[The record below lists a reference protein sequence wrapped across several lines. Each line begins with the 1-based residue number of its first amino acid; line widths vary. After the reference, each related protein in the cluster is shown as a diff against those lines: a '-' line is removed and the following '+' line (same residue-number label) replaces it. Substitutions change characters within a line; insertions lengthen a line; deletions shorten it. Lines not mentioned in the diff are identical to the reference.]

1 MTATETDTRTTLDP
15 YPSRKGRPA
24 ELLPR
29 IDPVVHGP
37 ATEGPLGPE
46 QVEHFERHGYVTLPA
61 VFSADEIHQLDRQL
75 DDLVAGGDIHS
86 DRVIAEPG
94 SAEIRSIFAF
104 HEGSDGLADVPAD
117 ERLAGV
123 ARQLLGSDVYIHQ
136 SRVNRKPGFRGKD
149 FQWHSDFE
157 TWHTEDGMPRMRCLS
172 AVVQLTD
179 NEPWNGSLLVMPGSH
194 RWFVTCPEPTPP
206 ANHERSLKVQEVGVP
221 DEASLTTLFERHGID
236 QCTGPAGSVL
246 FFDCNL
252 MHGSS
257 SNISPLPRRNLFIVY
272 NSVENALGEPYSA
285 PQRRPTHI
293 ASRTF
298 TPVRRRARTGRAA
311 PPAR

>member
-1 MTATETDTRTTLDP
+1 MSTTHTDTPTHTGDP
-15 YPSRKGRPA
+15 YPSRMGRPP

-29 IDPVVHGP
+29 VDPVVHGP
-37 ATEGPLGPE
+37 ATDGPLDMGQVAAFE
-46 QVEHFERHGYVTLPA
+46 QNGYLTVPG
-61 VFSADEIHQLDRQL
+61 VFSADEVRGLDQLL
-75 DDLVAGGDIHS
+75 SDLVNGGDIDS
-86 DRVIAEPG
+86 DQVIREPD
-94 SAEIRSIFAF
+94 SAVIRSVFAF
-104 HEGSDGLADVPAD
+104 HEGDGGLADVPSD
-117 ERLAGV
+117 RRLAGV

-172 AVVQLTD
+172 AVVALTD

-194 RWFVTCPEPTPP
+194 KWFVTCPEPTPP
-206 ANHERSLKVQEVGVP
+206 ANHEHSLKVQEVGVP
-221 DEASLTTLFERHGID
+221 DEDSLTTLFDRHGID
-236 QCTGPAGSVL
+236 QCTGKAGSVL

-257 SNISPLPRRNLFIVY
+257 TNISPLPRRNLFMVF
-272 NSVENALGEPYSA
+272 NSVENTIGDPYSA
-285 PQRRPTHI
+285 PQRRPEHI

-298 TPVRRRARTGRAA
+298 TPV
-311 PPAR
+311 

>member
-1 MTATETDTRTTLDP
+1 MTATETRTADP
-15 YPSRKGRPA
+15 YPSRVGRPP

-29 IDPVVHGP
+29 VDPVVHGP
-37 ATEGPLGPE
+37 ADDGPLTRA
-46 QVEHFERHGYVTLPA
+46 QVDHFDEHGYVILPD
-61 VFSADEIHQLDRQL
+61 VFRTDEVAHLDRQL
-75 DDLVAGGDIHS
+75 TELVDSGDV
-86 DRVIAEPG
+86 DPARVIAEPD
-94 SAEIRSIFAF
+94 SAEVRSIFAF
-104 HEGSDGLADVPAD
+104 HEGGGDLAAVPSDG
-117 ERLAGV
+117 RLAGA

-194 RWFVTCPEPTPP
+194 RSFVTCPEPTPP

-221 DEASLTTLFERHGID
+221 DESSLTTLFERHGID
-236 QCTGPAGSVL
+236 QCTGAAGSVL
-246 FFDCNL
+246 LFDCNL

-257 SNISPLPRRNLFIVY
+257 SNISPLPRRNLFMVY

-285 PQRRPTHI
+285 PQRRPEHI

-298 TPVRRRARTGRAA
+298 HLI
-311 PPAR
+311 

>member
-1 MTATETDTRTTLDP
+1 MTAVQTDTTETGDP
-15 YPSRKGRPA
+15 YPSRMGRPPQ
-24 ELLPR
+24 LLPR
-29 IDPVVHGP
+29 VDPVVHGP
-37 ATEGPLGPE
+37 ATDGPLDIGQVAAFE
-46 QVEHFERHGYVTLPA
+46 QNGYLTVPG
-61 VFSADEIHQLDRQL
+61 VFSAEEVDHFDQLL
-75 DDLVAGGDIHS
+75 SDLVNGGDI
-86 DRVIAEPG
+86 DGDQVIVEPD
-94 SAEIRSIFAF
+94 SEVIRSIFAF
-104 HEGSDGLADVPAD
+104 HEGTGELARVPSDD
-117 ERLAGV
+117 RLAGV

-172 AVVQLTD
+172 AVVALTD

-194 RWFVTCPEPTPP
+194 KTFATCSEPTPP

-257 SNISPLPRRNLFIVY
+257 TNISPLPRRNLFMVF
-272 NSVENALGEPYSA
+272 NSVENVIGEPYSA
-285 PQRRPTHI
+285 PQRRPEHI

-298 TPVRRRARTGRAA
+298 TPV
-311 PPAR
+311 

>member
-1 MTATETDTRTTLDP
+1 MTATEARADLIGTDP
-15 YPSRKGRPA
+15 YPSRMGRPP

-29 IDPVVHGP
+29 VDPVVHGP
-37 ATEGPLGPE
+37 ADVGPLSGA
-46 QVEHFERHGYVTLPA
+46 QVQHFDEHGYVILPD
-61 VFSADEIHQLDRQL
+61 VFGADEVAHRDRRL
-75 DDLVAGGDIHS
+75 SELMEGGDL
-86 DRVIAEPG
+86 DPARVVAEPD
-94 SAEIRSIFAF
+94 SAEVRSIFAF
-104 HEGSDGLADVPAD
+104 HEGSGDLAAVPSD
-117 ERLAGV
+117 DRLAGA
-123 ARQLLGSDVYIHQ
+123 ARQLFASDVYIHQ

-194 RWFVTCPEPTPP
+194 RSFVTCPEPTPP
-206 ANHERSLKVQEVGVP
+206 ANHERSLKVQEAGVP
-221 DEASLTTLFERHGID
+221 DEGSLTTLFDAHGID

-246 FFDCNL
+246 LFDCNL

-257 SNISPLPRRNLFIVY
+257 SNISPLPRRNLFMVY
-272 NSVENALGEPYSA
+272 NSVENALGEPCSA
-285 PQRRPTHI
+285 PQRRPEHI

-298 TPVRRRARTGRAA
+298 HPV
-311 PPAR
+311 

>member
-1 MTATETDTRTTLDP
+1 MSTTQTETATHTGDP
-15 YPSRKGRPA
+15 YPSRMGRPP

-29 IDPVVHGP
+29 VDPVVHGP
-37 ATEGPLGPE
+37 ATDGPLDMGQVAAFE
-46 QVEHFERHGYVTLPA
+46 QNGYLTVPG
-61 VFSADEIHQLDRQL
+61 VFSPDEVEGLDQLL
-75 DDLVAGGDIHS
+75 SDLVNGGDIDS
-86 DRVIAEPG
+86 DQVIREPD
-94 SAEIRSIFAF
+94 SAVIRSVFAF
-104 HEGSDGLADVPAD
+104 HEGYGGLADVPSD
-117 ERLAGV
+117 PRLAGV

-172 AVVQLTD
+172 AVVALTD

-194 RWFVTCPEPTPP
+194 KWFVTCPEPTPP
-206 ANHERSLKVQEVGVP
+206 ANHEHSLKVQEVGVP
-221 DEASLTTLFERHGID
+221 DEDSLTTLFDRHGID
-236 QCTGPAGSVL
+236 QCTGTAGSVL

-257 SNISPLPRRNLFIVY
+257 TNISPLPRRNLFMVF
-272 NSVENALGEPYSA
+272 NSVENTIGDPFSA
-285 PQRRPTHI
+285 PQRRPEHI

-298 TPVRRRARTGRAA
+298 TPV
-311 PPAR
+311 

>member
-1 MTATETDTRTTLDP
+1 MTATDHAPVDTGTDP
-15 YPSRKGRPA
+15 YPSRQGRPA

-29 IDPVVHGP
+29 VDPVVWGD
-37 ATEGPLGPE
+37 ATDGPLEPE
-46 QVEHFERHGYVTLPA
+46 QVRAFDERGFLTIPG
-61 VFSADEIHQLDRQL
+61 VFSPEEVSALDGAL
-75 DDLVAGGDIHS
+75 DQLVAGSDDIDS
-86 DRVIAEPG
+86 DQVIVEPD
-94 SAEIRSIFAF
+94 SEEIRSIFAF
-104 HEGSDGLADVPAD
+104 HGRPGRLGEVPSDD
-117 ERLAGV
+117 RLAGV
-123 ARQLLGSDVYIHQ
+123 ARQLLGSDVYVHQ

-172 AVVQLTD
+172 AVVALTD

-221 DEASLTTLFERHGID
+221 DEGSLTTLFERHGIE
-236 QCTGPAGSVL
+236 QCTGRAGSVL

-257 SNISPLPRRNLFIVY
+257 TNISPLPRRNLFMVF
-272 NSVENALGEPYSA
+272 NSTENTLVEPYSA
-285 PQRRPTHI
+285 PQRRPEHI

-298 TPVRRRARTGRAA
+298 TPV
-311 PPAR
+311 

>member
-1 MTATETDTRTTLDP
+1 MTAPTTTPTADQTGDDP
-15 YPSRKGRPA
+15 YPSRMGRPP

-29 IDPVVHGP
+29 VDPVVW
-37 ATEGPLGPE
+37 ADAEGPLSPAQVAEFDERGFLSLPGVFGTEELLALDAALYDMIDGREHIDGDQIIVEPE
-46 QVEHFERHGYVTLPA
+46 SE
-61 VFSADEIHQLDRQL
+61 
-75 DDLVAGGDIHS
+75 
-86 DRVIAEPG
+86 
-94 SAEIRSIFAF
+94 EIRSIFAF
-104 HEGSDGLADVPAD
+104 HDKPGPLSQVPAD
-117 ERLAGV
+117 ARLAGV
-123 ARQLLGSDVYIHQ
+123 ARQLLGSDVYVHQ
-136 SRVNRKPGFRGKD
+136 SRVNRKPGFRGKE

-172 AVVQLTD
+172 AVVALTD

-194 RWFVTCPEPTPP
+194 RTFITCPEPTPP

-221 DEASLTTLFERHGID
+221 DQASLTTLFERHGIE

-252 MHGSS
+252 MHGSA
-257 SNISPLPRRNLFIVY
+257 SNISPLPRRNLFMVY

-285 PQRRPTHI
+285 PQRRPEHI

-298 TPVRRRARTGRAA
+298 TPV
-311 PPAR
+311 

>member
-1 MTATETDTRTTLDP
+1 M
-15 YPSRKGRPA
+15 
-24 ELLPR
+24 
-29 IDPVVHGP
+29 
-37 ATEGPLGPE
+37 
-46 QVEHFERHGYVTLPA
+46 
-61 VFSADEIHQLDRQL
+61 
-75 DDLVAGGDIHS
+75 
-86 DRVIAEPG
+86 
-94 SAEIRSIFAF
+94 
-104 HEGSDGLADVPAD
+104 
-117 ERLAGV
+117 
-123 ARQLLGSDVYIHQ
+123 ARQLLGSEVYIHQ

-179 NEPWNGSLLVMPGSH
+179 NEAWNGSLLVMPGSH

-221 DEASLTTLFERHGID
+221 DEASLTTLFERHGIE

-257 SNISPLPRRNLFIVY
+257 SNISPLPRRNLFMVY
-272 NSVENALGEPYSA
+272 NSVENALVEPYSA
-285 PQRRPTHI
+285 PQRRPGHI

-298 TPVRRRARTGRAA
+298 RPV
-311 PPAR
+311 

>member
-1 MTATETDTRTTLDP
+1 MSTTHTETRTHTGDP
-15 YPSRKGRPA
+15 YPSRMGRPP

-29 IDPVVHGP
+29 VDPVVHGP
-37 ATEGPLGPE
+37 ATDGPLDMGQVAAFE
-46 QVEHFERHGYVTLPA
+46 QNGYLTVPG
-61 VFSADEIHQLDRQL
+61 VFSPDQVQHL
-75 DDLVAGGDIHS
+75 DDLLGELVNGGDIDS
-86 DRVIAEPG
+86 DQVIREPD
-94 SAEIRSIFAF
+94 SAVIRSVFAF
-104 HEGSDGLADVPAD
+104 HEGHGGLADVPSD
-117 ERLAGV
+117 PRLAGV

-172 AVVQLTD
+172 AVVALTD

-194 RWFVTCPEPTPP
+194 KWFVTCPAPTPA
-206 ANHERSLKVQEVGVP
+206 ANHEHSLKVQEVGVP
-221 DEASLTTLFERHGID
+221 DEDSLTTLFDRHGID
-236 QCTGPAGSVL
+236 QCTGEAGSVL

-257 SNISPLPRRNLFIVY
+257 TNISPLPRRNLFMVF
-272 NSVENALGEPYSA
+272 NSVENIIGDPYSA
-285 PQRRPTHI
+285 PQRRPEHI

-298 TPVRRRARTGRAA
+298 TPV
-311 PPAR
+311 

>member
-1 MTATETDTRTTLDP
+1 MSAPTTTEPVTGTDP
-15 YPSRKGRPA
+15 YPSRMGRPP

-29 IDPVVHGP
+29 VDPVVWGD
-37 ATEGPLGPE
+37 ADGPLSAD
-46 QVEHFERHGYVTLPA
+46 QVARFERDGYLTVPG
-61 VFSADEIHQLDRQL
+61 VFDADEIRLLDAAL
-75 DDLVAGGDIHS
+75 DEMVQGS
-86 DRVIAEPG
+86 DVDSDQVIAEPE

-104 HEGSDGLADVPAD
+104 HTRGGALSEVPSDD
-117 ERLAGV
+117 RLAGV
-123 ARQLLGSDVYIHQ
+123 ARQLLASDVYIHQ

-172 AVVQLTD
+172 AVVALTD
-179 NEPWNGSLLVMPGSH
+179 NEAWNGSLLVMPGSH
-194 RWFVTCPEPTPP
+194 QWFVTCPEPTPP
-206 ANHERSLKVQEVGVP
+206 ANHERSLKVQEIGVP
-221 DEASLTTLFERHGID
+221 DEGSLTRLFDQHGID

-257 SNISPLPRRNLFIVY
+257 TNISPLPRRNLFMVY

-285 PQRRPTHI
+285 PQRRPEHI

-298 TPVRRRARTGRAA
+298 DPV
-311 PPAR
+311 

>member
-1 MTATETDTRTTLDP
+1 MTTHPTTTTDIPTGIDP
-15 YPSRKGRPA
+15 YPSRLGRPP

-29 IDPVVHGP
+29 VEPVVWGD
-37 ATEGPLGPE
+37 AAGPLTPD
-46 QVEHFERHGYVTLPA
+46 QVADFDARGYLTVPA
-61 VFSADEIHQLDRQL
+61 VFSAEELLALDAAL
-75 DDLVAGGDIHS
+75 YDLIDGTGEMDGDQ
-86 DRVIAEPG
+86 VIVEPD
-94 SAEIRSIFAF
+94 SEEIRSIFAF
-104 HEGSDGLADVPAD
+104 HGKPGPLSRVPSDD
-117 ERLAGV
+117 RLAGV

-172 AVVQLTD
+172 AVVALTD

-194 RWFVTCPEPTPP
+194 KSFVTCSEPTPP

-221 DEASLTTLFERHGID
+221 DEDSLTTLFERHGID
-236 QCTGPAGSVL
+236 QCTGRAGSVL

-257 SNISPLPRRNLFIVY
+257 SNISPLPRRNLFMVY
-272 NSVENALGEPYSA
+272 NSVENALVEPYSA
-285 PQRRPTHI
+285 PQRRPEHI

-298 TPVRRRARTGRAA
+298 TPV
-311 PPAR
+311 

>member
-1 MTATETDTRTTLDP
+1 MTATETHPLETGADP
-15 YPSRKGRPA
+15 YPSRLGRPP

-29 IDPVVHGP
+29 VDPVVHGP
-37 ATEGPLGPE
+37 ATDGPLDLG
-46 QVEHFERHGYVTLPA
+46 QVAAFDQNGYLTVPG
-61 VFSADEIHQLDRQL
+61 VFGADEVHELDRL
-75 DDLVAGGDIHS
+75 LSELVDGGHIDG
-86 DRVIAEPG
+86 DQVIVEPD
-94 SAEIRSIFAF
+94 SEEIRSVFAF
-104 HEGSDGLADVPAD
+104 HEGTGGLADVPAD
-117 ERLAGV
+117 GRLADV

-172 AVVQLTD
+172 AVVALTD

-221 DEASLTTLFERHGID
+221 DEDSLTRLFERHGID

-257 SNISPLPRRNLFIVY
+257 SNISPLPRRNLFMVF
-272 NSVENALGEPYSA
+272 NSVDNALVEPYSA
-285 PQRRPTHI
+285 PQRRPEHI

-298 TPVRRRARTGRAA
+298 TPV
-311 PPAR
+311 